1 VLQKR
6 FVLDTESVP
15 PRIRAAQGHS
25 VHLEEPVFTPVS
37 SSEEVTYAIHVTS
50 KEG

>member
-1 VLQKR
+1 MLQKR
-6 FVLDTESVP
+6 FVLDMESVP

-25 VHLEEPVFTPVS
+25 VHLEEPVFNPVS
-37 SSEEVTYAIHVTS
+37 SSEEVSFAIHVTS